1 MYRVISITC
10 ALLLKIFFLACVV
23 PAHATTAIE
32 QTFPDLVHR
41 ADVIAVGTVTGIQ
54 ERWDA
59 ARQAPFTDVTFSYL
73 TVVKGAVDGETMTL
87 EFLGG
92 HTPDGALVSVSDV
105 PQFTMGEK
113 AVVFCAGNRR
123 DFYPLVGLW
132 QGKMRV
138 TFDAQR
144 GVETISDTFRT
155 PILGVRDGQLIK
167 ALSADQQR
175 EALSLPAFLD
185 LIHEELSRSSGHP

>member
-1 MYRVISITC
+1 MRRTLRINCIFLLSLFLLTRVIPT
-10 ALLLKIFFLACVV
+10 
-23 PAHATTAIE
+23 HATTAVE

-41 ADVIAVGTVTGIQ
+41 AEVIAVGTVTGIQ

-73 TVVKGAVDGETMTL
+73 TVVKGDVDGTTMTL

-92 HTPDGALVSVSDV
+92 HTPDGAILSVSDV
-105 PQFTMGEK
+105 PRFTMGEK
-113 AVVFCAGNRR
+113 AVIFCAGNHR

-144 GVETISDTFRT
+144 GVETISDTFRA
-155 PILGVRDGQLIK
+155 PILGVRDGQIVK
-167 ALSADQQR
+167 GLSAEQQR

-185 LIHEELSRSSGHP
+185 LIQQELGNSYKTR